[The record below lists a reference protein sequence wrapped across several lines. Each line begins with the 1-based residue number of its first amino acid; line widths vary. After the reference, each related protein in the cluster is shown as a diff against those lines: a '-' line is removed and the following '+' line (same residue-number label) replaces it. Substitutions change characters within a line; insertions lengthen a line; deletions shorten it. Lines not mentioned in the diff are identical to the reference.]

1 MVLSIYVSPAPPCHF
16 SRLVDCASGSFDC
29 CDSISELRE
38 LTVNGIHLFCK
49 AADIGISDLT
59 AFIRKSLGGILGLD
73 SLLLAVKLGSFFDC
87 FHEYCLIIRRHA
99 TPCLIGHNNCLGSI
113 DVIRNGN
120 VLVKLIDRGSI
131 QPTHRIIHTID
142 RTLLIC
148 DQRISKPHRNGIN
161 AQRGEK
167 GLVNLVAHNSESKA
181 AYIFNRVYG
190 TGTIRNA
197 AEADL
202 PVTEALDAN
211 CLNVCS
217 ELLTYIAVK
226 NGMLPMCW

>member
-1 MVLSIYVSPAPPCHF
+1 M
-16 SRLVDCASGSFDC
+16 
-29 CDSISELRE
+29 
-38 LTVNGIHLFCK
+38 
-49 AADIGISDLT
+49 
-59 AFIRKSLGGILGLD
+59 
-73 SLLLAVKLGSFFDC
+73 
-87 FHEYCLIIRRHA
+87 
-99 TPCLIGHNNCLGSI
+99 
-113 DVIRNGN
+113 IRNGN

-226 NGMLPMCW
+226 NGICFRCVGEHIRQIKNANRRYIVRQERCRRTSHIDIAHLDRLNEFSGTAKSAVRMNIDLPLAGSFLI